1 MMLVKTERH
10 SPMVPSL
17 LLQDDQR
24 DALLDVS
31 RELGKHFHG
40 QIYVALILRWHLP
53 QLLES
58 FGRRGYHEKM
68 ISYYATPRKMFA
80 QLFLLIGFYRTK
92 VLLVFLFPTTSSQ
105 QADKQAA
112 ATRLLLEER
121 VATS

>member
-68 ISYYATPRKMFA
+68 ISYATPRKMFA